1 VTSGS
6 SADAELGTICAL
18 CQRGNAEVSS
28 IRGRYEYE
36 IKCPRCGKYRLTRE
50 AKVNLRTTDADAR
63 LKLTWAARQASDLE
77 APLELSTDNIDDF
90 VRSVVEPHPPTRKL
104 DLVVQRVGRTIVAL
118 GESVTLNVITDW
130 PVFYTRS
137 QEECKNL
144 IRHGEQSLWT
154 ANWVSG
160 NPHMVQVSLTPA
172 GWDRFERLEAEKPKS
187 DLAFVAMRFSE
198 EMTVAY
204 DDGFHP
210 ALYELGYRPI
220 RVDREE
226 YLGKIDDFI
235 FANIRKSGLLV
246 ADFTEMR
253 SGVFFEAGFGMGLG
267 IPVVW
272 TCRKDFSGLL
282 GEHFDTRQYNHLIW
296 TDPAD
301 LKAKLRL
308 RIEAAVIGRPKPRS

>member
-1 VTSGS
+1 
-6 SADAELGTICAL
+6 
-18 CQRGNAEVSS
+18 
-28 IRGRYEYE
+28 
-36 IKCPRCGKYRLTRE
+36 
-50 AKVNLRTTDADAR
+50 
-63 LKLTWAARQASDLE
+63 
-77 APLELSTDNIDDF
+77 
-90 VRSVVEPHPPTRKL
+90 
-104 DLVVQRVGRTIVAL
+104 
-118 GESVTLNVITDW
+118 
-130 PVFYTRS
+130 
-137 QEECKNL
+137 
-144 IRHGEQSLWT
+144 
-154 ANWVSG
+154 
-160 NPHMVQVSLTPA
+160 MVQVSLTPA